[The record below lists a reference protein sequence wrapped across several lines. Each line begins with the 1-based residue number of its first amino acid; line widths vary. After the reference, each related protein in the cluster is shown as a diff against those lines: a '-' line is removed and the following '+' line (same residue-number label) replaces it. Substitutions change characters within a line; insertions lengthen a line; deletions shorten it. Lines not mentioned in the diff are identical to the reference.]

1 MLGTVMIM
9 TAETTAGYI
18 AGLLDAILEED
29 SLRVRP
35 RTTRRYE

>member
-18 AGLLDAILEED
+18 TGLLDARLEED

-35 RTTRRYE
+35 RATRQHE